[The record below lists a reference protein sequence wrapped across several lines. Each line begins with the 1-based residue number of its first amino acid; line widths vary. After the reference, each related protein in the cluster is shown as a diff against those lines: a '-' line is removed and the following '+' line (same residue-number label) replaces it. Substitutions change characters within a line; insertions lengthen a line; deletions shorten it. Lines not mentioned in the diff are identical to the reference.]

1 MPTALHA
8 GNRTLEKRLL
18 TSSQGSRSRVEKAI
32 RALVLLSILLGVLFL
47 AQAYGAVPSSVFEFV
62 AVGWVLFVADALLMI
77 RYRRPAY
84 ALAFVL
90 ALLALV
96 SSLPQSSHWAFVT
109 GGDVLPA
116 ATFLGGA
123 ALQLVLLV
131 LVPYY
136 FISRGRGTS

>member
-1 MPTALHA
+1 MTSFQDS
-8 GNRTLEKRLL
+8 
-18 TSSQGSRSRVEKAI
+18 TSSVEKAI
-32 RALVLLSILLGVLFL
+32 RALVLLSILLGILFL

-62 AVGWVLFVADALLMI
+62 AVGWFLFVADALLMF

-84 ALAFVL
+84 ALAFFL
-90 ALLALV
+90 AVLALV

-116 ATFLGGA
+116 VTFLGGS
-123 ALQLVLLV
+123 ALQLVLIV

-136 FISRGRGTS
+136 FISRRRGTS